1 MCQHPHIIRL
11 LDIFE
16 NQDYIYIIMEQLNGG
31 DLFSYLEK
39 RAFTVSEA
47 RAKQLSH

>member
-1 MCQHPHIIRL
+1 
-11 LDIFE
+11 
-16 NQDYIYIIMEQLNGG
+16 MEQLTGG

-39 RAFTVSEA
+39 RAFTVTEA